1 MITSE
6 SLLQTLPAWLDGF
19 LTHRHHKKQH
29 NVPLY
34 QYQMT
39 RSEYQSLRHCLA
51 QSRAFVSHLSP
62 SREWC
67 GAFTLYCAEWFRR
80 EYTLA
85 WSWEPIFSS
94 LGFRLEPNEIADV
107 VERGL
112 NGYWGRYVSQSHAK
126 QHHYLGSVF
135 REGGL
140 PSHLLANDDN
150 YYQSTFYSI
159 FERYQETKELG
170 SHAIDALIRHRVTR
184 LPKTLQ
190 SEESIEL
197 ITSMVEQL
205 DSLVYHFDLVNQAN
219 PAQYLDQQRPGWRD
233 NFPLPL
239 EDTVGS
245 EFLSALLSQATKE
258 VQKASRQR
266 GPLSCHHIISVINQA
281 VYSELG
287 FPQVLAFPISKLQL
301 SSYRLELVILE
312 GDQPIASLGTVYA
325 QCEQNQAHI
334 RVRQA
339 KLRLKRY
346 DAGCDLYI
354 AAMQAGNKLAELRL
368 SASALEMGSV
378 PLTLQPSD
386 EEWKVIG
393 QASLTTKVEQVGLLY
408 PSNADWSVEYG
419 AMEHE
424 ESPFQGMKFC
434 RFSGKAKMTLA
445 SHEGYTIKTGA
456 ETFDASNL
464 TLRGDLLR
472 WKTNPPLVFRGLPKV
487 AKELNVESTDSTLV
501 TYLDSERLENL
512 RRSEVNGKRVL
523 IVKNDHG
530 DVMLRK
536 TVGILPSDFDI
547 QLLGGDSPN
556 FGTVRIVTSFPCVC
570 TIKTPDVV
578 ASKPVKKT
586 GVMDIAVRTITAM
599 PPMTITLKIQAS
611 VLAEPILI
619 DVPFPARG
627 ALAYNEQGEALPPR
641 LTIEDLLGSRLYLFP
656 NQGTAARFQIEAV
669 AKSYHEH
676 THKPFYRWNYNVV
689 DRPLEISLY
698 SLKDPLLELL
708 SLASHLDSLVELSV
722 SGAGRTL
729 RYIISHYATSLD
741 ENPANNTV
749 FLRTGSSTLAKK
761 ARLILMS
768 LADPAQKPIPLL
780 SRQSEGV
787 ATGEFELPSCI
798 KHNGPW
804 LIVPDRDSQVSFR
817 AKFYPCGA
825 TSINTDHIDSLQK
838 ASMCFHPATH
848 PNVIADVIAQMAGD
862 FTHSSWQYIDD
873 TYKHY
878 GYLPLTTFEVLRHL
892 VKNRRALALS
902 ALRFIHNEQFIA
914 QLTRELSI
922 FWELLP
928 LADWQLAL
936 KTMQLSLRKLAISD
950 EQIDEM
956 CHSTIDKLVEIIPA
970 FAGVIQDYL
979 SCNALPE
986 NPPQCSFEAVIS
998 SRYQFML
1005 HQHAEAVHW
1014 PDYYSAEI
1022 SQICLQNNLLP
1033 FALPVFKG
1041 YHTGVVYLPLFAA
1054 AIASGRLPIEIFD
1067 QFPSDFVF
1075 HIRKLRDF
1083 DLEWFEYLYSCY
1095 VAYFLNQI

>member
-6 SLLQTLPAWLDGF
+6 GLPLSTSAWLTSF
-19 LTHRHHKKQH
+19 LTHRHHKKQQ
-29 NVPLY
+29 NVSLY

-39 RSEYQSLRHCLA
+39 QAEYQSLRQCLTH
-51 QSRAFVSHLSP
+51 SRTYAFSKEP
-62 SREWC
+62 SWDWC

-85 WSWEPIFSS
+85 WSWEPIFAS
-94 LGFRLEPNEIADV
+94 LGFRLEPSVIADV

-140 PSHLLANDDN
+140 PSNLLANDDN
-150 YYQSTFYSI
+150 NYQSTFNAI
-159 FERYQETKELG
+159 FERYQEAKEFG

-184 LPKTLQ
+184 LPKSLQ

-197 ITSMVEQL
+197 IASMVEQL
-205 DSLVYHFDLVNQAN
+205 DSLVYRFDLENQPN
-219 PAQYLDQQRPGWRD
+219 PAQYLDEQLPHWRD

-239 EDTVGS
+239 EDAVGS
-245 EFLSALLSQATKE
+245 AFLSALLSQATKE
-258 VQKASRQR
+258 VKKASKQR
-266 GPLSCHHIISVINQA
+266 GPLSCRHVISFTNQA

-287 FPQVLAFPISKLQL
+287 FPQSLEFAISKLRL
-301 SSYRLELVILE
+301 TSYRLDLVILE

-325 QCEQNQAHI
+325 QCEQDQTRI

-339 KLRLKRY
+339 KFRIKRH
-346 DAGCDLYI
+346 DAGCELYI
-354 AAMQAGNKLAELRL
+354 AAMQAGNKLAEQRI
-368 SASALEMGSV
+368 SASALDVGDV

-386 EEWKVIG
+386 DEWKVLG
-393 QASLTTKVEQVGLLY
+393 QASLSTKVEQVGILY
-408 PSNADWSVEYG
+408 PSSAGWSVEYG

-424 ESPFQGMKFC
+424 DNSFQGMEFC
-434 RFSGKAKMTLA
+434 RFSGKAQITLA
-445 SHEGYTIKTGA
+445 TNEGFTIKTGA
-456 ETFDASNL
+456 ETFHANNL

-472 WKTNPPLVFRGLPKV
+472 WKTTPPLVFKGLPKV
-487 AKELNVESTDSTLV
+487 VTELSLDSIDSDFV
-501 TYLDSERLENL
+501 TYLDSERLEAL
-512 RRSEVNGKRVL
+512 PGSEVNGKHVL

-536 TVGILPSDFDI
+536 AVGILPCGFDI

-556 FGTVRIVTSFPCVC
+556 CGTVRIVTSSPCVC
-570 TIKTPDVV
+570 TIKTPEVV
-578 ASKPVKKT
+578 ASKPLKKT
-586 GVMDIAVRTITAM
+586 GVMDIAVRTSAAM
-599 PPMTITLKIQAS
+599 PPMTITLQIQAS

-627 ALAYNEQGEALPPR
+627 ALAYNAQGEALTSR
-641 LTIEDLLGSRLYLFP
+641 LTIEDLLGSRLHLFP

-669 AKSYHEH
+669 AISYNEH
-676 THKPFYRWNYNVV
+676 AHKPFYRWNYNVV

-708 SLASHLDSLVELSV
+708 SLASHLDSQVELCV

-749 FLRTGSSTLAKK
+749 FLRTRSLALSEK

-768 LADPAQKPIPLL
+768 LADPGQKPIPLL
-780 SRQSEGV
+780 SRHSEGV
-787 ATGEFELPSCI
+787 ATGEFELPPCI
-798 KHNGPW
+798 NHDGPW
-804 LIVPDRDSQVSFR
+804 LIVPDRDSHVSFR
-817 AKFYPCGA
+817 AKFYPCCA
-825 TSINTDHIDSLQK
+825 TDINTDHIDSLQK
-838 ASMCFHPATH
+838 ASMCFHPGTH
-848 PNVIADVIAQMAGD
+848 PHVIADVIAQMAED
-862 FTHSSWQYIDD
+862 FTHSSWQYIDA
-873 TYKHY
+873 TYKNY
-878 GYLPLTTFEVLRHL
+878 GYLPLTTFEVLRAL
-892 VKNRRALALS
+892 VKNRRALTLAV
-902 ALRFIHNEQFIA
+902 LRFIHDEQFIA

-922 FWELLP
+922 CWELLP
-928 LADWQLAL
+928 LSDWQSAL
-936 KTMQLSLRKLAISD
+936 KTMHLSLKKLTIPD
-950 EQIDEM
+950 ERIDAM
-956 CHSTIDKLVEIIPA
+956 CIATIDKLVLVIPA
-970 FAGVIQDYL
+970 FSGVIQDYL
-979 SCNALPE
+979 KRNILPE
-986 NPPQCSFEAVIS
+986 NPPQRSFEALIS

-1005 HQHAEAVHW
+1005 QQHAEAVHW

-1022 SQICLQNNLLP
+1022 SQICLRSDLLP
-1033 FALPVFKG
+1033 FELPVFKG

-1054 AIASGRLPIEIFD
+1054 VIASGRLPIEIID

-1075 HIRKLRDF
+1075 HIRKLHDF